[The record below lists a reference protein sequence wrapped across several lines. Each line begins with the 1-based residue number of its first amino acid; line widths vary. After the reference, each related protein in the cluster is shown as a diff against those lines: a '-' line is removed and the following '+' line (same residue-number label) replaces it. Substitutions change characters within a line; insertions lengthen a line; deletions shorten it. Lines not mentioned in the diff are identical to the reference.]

1 MLARPIQNPRP
12 SRDLSKPVNRGFL
25 NLKNGFTSRAIFG
38 VEFASEV
45 QMEAGAGNDITSL
58 LLDWS
63 RGNREALNQLAPLI
77 YDELH
82 RMASRQLRRER
93 NEHTLQST
101 ALVHEVYLK
110 LIDQQ
115 RVQWQDRS
123 HFFAVASQMIRRI
136 LVDHAR
142 AHRSAKRGGGK
153 TRLEFDES
161 IALPGQ
167 RDADL
172 LALDDAMDSLARVD
186 ARQSRIVELR
196 FFGGLSIEEA
206 SEVLEVSPATVKR
219 DWIVAKA
226 WLYRQL
232 ARNAENEF

>member
-1 MLARPIQNPRP
+1 M
-12 SRDLSKPVNRGFL
+12 G
-25 NLKNGFTSRAIFG
+25 GG
-38 VEFASEV
+38 E
-45 QMEAGAGNDITSL
+45 GNDVTTL

-82 RMASRQLRRER
+82 RMASRQLRREQ

-110 LIDQQ
+110 LIDQE
-115 RVQWQDRS
+115 RVQWQDRN
-123 HFFAVASQMIRRI
+123 HFFAVASQIIRCI

-142 AHRSAKRGGGK
+142 ARRSAKRGGGQ

-172 LALDDAMDSLARVD
+172 LVLDDAMESLAQVD
-186 ARQSRIVELR
+186 PRQSRIVELR
-196 FFGGLSIEEA
+196 FFGGLSIEETA
-206 SEVLEVSPATVKR
+206 QVLEVSPATVKR

-232 ARNAENEF
+232 ARNAESES

>member
-1 MLARPIQNPRP
+1 MEPGADH
-12 SRDLSKPVNRGFL
+12 DL
-25 NLKNGFTSRAIFG
+25 
-38 VEFASEV
+38 
-45 QMEAGAGNDITSL
+45 TSL

-63 RGNREALNQLAPLI
+63 RGNPDALNQLAPLI

-110 LIDQQ
+110 LIDQD
-115 RVQWQDRS
+115 RVQWQDRN

-142 AHRSAKRGGGK
+142 ARYASKRGGGQVQ
-153 TRLEFDES
+153 LEFDES
-161 IALPGQ
+161 IAVPWKS
-167 RDADL
+167 DKDL
-172 LALDDAMDSLARVD
+172 LALDDAMQALAQLD
-186 ARQSRIVELR
+186 QRQSRIVELR
-196 FFGGLSIEEA
+196 FFGGLSIEESA
-206 SEVLEVSPATVKR
+206 EVLNISPATVKR
-219 DWIVAKA
+219 DWNVARA

-232 ARNAENEF
+232 ARSSNSES